1 MHKIVECVPN
11 FSEGRDAG
19 KIAMI
24 VDAFR
29 GKEGVKLLDYSN
41 DTDHNRMV
49 VTVIGAPEAVKLAML
64 EATRTAISVID
75 LNGHRGQH
83 PRIGAVDVVPFIPVA
98 NMTMDEAVALS
109 KEVAREMA
117 QRYDLPVYLYEKS
130 ASAPHRENLAAVRK
144 GAFEGL
150 TEKMKLPEWNP
161 DYGPATPHPTAG
173 AVAVGARNFL
183 IAFNVNLNTTD
194 PAIAEKIAKKIRF
207 IGGGLRYCKAIG
219 IHLKEK
225 NLVQVSVNL
234 TDPSK
239 TRLYQIVEMIR
250 FEAARYGV
258 TIAGSELIG
267 LIPLEA
273 VLDTMSYYLG
283 LENLSPA
290 QVLESHLPM

>member
-49 VTVIGAPEAVKLAML
+49 VTVIGAPEAVKQAML

-283 LENLSPA
+283 LENLSPT